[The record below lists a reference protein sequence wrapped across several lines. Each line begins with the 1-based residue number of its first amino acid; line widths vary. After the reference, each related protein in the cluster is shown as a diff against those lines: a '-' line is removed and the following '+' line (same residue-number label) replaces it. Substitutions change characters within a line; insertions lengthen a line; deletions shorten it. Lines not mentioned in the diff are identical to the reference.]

1 MLVTGNMTVP
11 ANNDT
16 DVSLKNFALFCTFKA
31 KNNDVFIDGANHICI
46 AMPLYNLSEYSDNYS
61 NTSWILWQFKGD
73 EVPNNKADLT
83 IDNPFWLIQ
92 TETRSFGKTANAF
105 NKKNS
110 FVKKTKNGC
119 SIKTFE

>member
-46 AMPLYNLSEYSDNYS
+46 AMPLYNLNEYSDNYS
-61 NTSWILWQFKGD
+61 NTS
-73 EVPNNKADLT
+73 
-83 IDNPFWLIQ
+83 
-92 TETRSFGKTANAF
+92 
-105 NKKNS
+105 
-110 FVKKTKNGC
+110 
-119 SIKTFE
+119 